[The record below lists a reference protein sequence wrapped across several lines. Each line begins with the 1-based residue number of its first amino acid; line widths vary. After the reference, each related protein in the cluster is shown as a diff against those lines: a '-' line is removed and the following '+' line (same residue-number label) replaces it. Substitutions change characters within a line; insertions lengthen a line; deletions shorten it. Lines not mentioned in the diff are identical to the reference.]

1 MNNQTDRQTEIMEA
15 ALEIINTLGIQRLTI
30 KNISKKVGIS
40 EPAIYR
46 HFGSKTDILTGI
58 LSNLKDMA
66 EMLSEMMKSYKASA
80 PEKINFLF
88 SRMLELFSE
97 TPSMVS
103 VIFSEEIFKNDEV
116 LKSRIAEILNIN
128 AQTVE
133 NIISLGQHENSIRAD
148 IDEKNLALIAMG
160 SFRLLVK
167 KWELNHNNFNLQL
180 EGENLIKVIIKI
192 LDKY

>member
-15 ALEIINTLGIQRLTI
+15 ALEIINTLGIQGLTI

-46 HFGSKTDILTGI
+46 HFESKTDILIGI

-66 EMLSEMMKSYKASA
+66 EMLSEMMNNYKATA
-80 PEKINFLF
+80 TEKINFLF
-88 SRMLELFSE
+88 SRMLELFTE

-116 LKSRIAEILNIN
+116 LKAKIFDIVNLHT
-128 AQTVE
+128 QTIE
-133 NIISLGQHENSIRAD
+133 AIISEGQQENNIRTD
-148 IDEKNLALIAMG
+148 IDAKNLALIAMG
-160 SFRLLVK
+160 SFRLMVK
-167 KWELNHNNFNLQL
+167 KWELQNHNYSLQK
-180 EGENLIKVIIKI
+180 EGKNLIEILNKI
-192 LDKY
+192 LSK